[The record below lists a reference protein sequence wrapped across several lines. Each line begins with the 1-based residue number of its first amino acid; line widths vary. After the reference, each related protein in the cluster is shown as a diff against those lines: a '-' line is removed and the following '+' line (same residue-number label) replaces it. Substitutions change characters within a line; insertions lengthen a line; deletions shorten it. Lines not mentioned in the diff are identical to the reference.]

1 MSQLHPNGKIVSAHG
16 GTLDYVDQ
24 DGQLLFS
31 VAVPAGVRL
40 AREYLDLAPDGV
52 SVEVAEGDLVA
63 IAPRSWS
70 SIQPAQTEVES
81 GANPDFQPTSAD
93 RLQRQMRHT
102 MAQMQ
107 SETRSLNARIE
118 RLAAIERIPT
128 APVVEPVVI
137 EPLAVEP
144 APSETAPADV
154 DAKPVK

>member
-16 GTLDYVDQ
+16 GTLDYVDA

-52 SVEVAEGDLVA
+52 AVEIAEGDLVA

-102 MAQMQ
+102 LAVMQ
-107 SETRSLNARIE
+107 ADQKTLNARLE
-118 RLAAIERIPT
+118 RLAAIERIPVASVT
-128 APVVEPVVI
+128 PAAAAPEADLVE
-137 EPLAVEP
+137 
-144 APSETAPADV
+144 
-154 DAKPVK
+154 